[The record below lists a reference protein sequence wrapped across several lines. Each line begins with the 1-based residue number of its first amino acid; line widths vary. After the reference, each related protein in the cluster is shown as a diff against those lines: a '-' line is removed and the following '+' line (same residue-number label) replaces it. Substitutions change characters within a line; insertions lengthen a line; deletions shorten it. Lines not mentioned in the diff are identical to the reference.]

1 MSIYASIKKNVAKP
15 MLDQKK
21 KRMKEKYSLSYE
33 EKLRKFIAKS
43 LKELLQEVL
52 QIEIIPEEN
61 LEHQE

>member
-1 MSIYASIKKNVAKP
+1 
-15 MLDQKK
+15 
-21 KRMKEKYSLSYE
+21 MKEKYSLSYE